1 MENQNPEQIANRQ
14 RIWRRVSKIRQRP
27 YYYKNHKVKRKVQIR
42 PNERAGFRQR
52 RRRFH
57 RRVHP
62 GWKKVTKELRASA
75 DLQAVIGRP
84 RASRGQIV
92 SLIWRY
98 IRDHRLQNSGNGRLF
113 YPDETLARVVG
124 IQGQLMDGFRMMSY
138 LNAHIMKEN
147 WIGFLH
153 HLIWFLWALCKFWLK
168 TVKLEILKHPKFIN
182 KLTFFIV

>member
-1 MENQNPEQIANRQ
+1 MENQNPEQIANRN
-14 RIWRRVSKIRQRP
+14 RIWRRRSKIRQRP
-27 YYYKNHKVKRKVQIR
+27 YYYRNHKVKRKVQIR

-62 GWKKVTKELRASA
+62 GWKKVTKELRVSA

-98 IRDHRLQNSGNGRLF
+98 IRDHRLQNRDNGRLF
-113 YPDETLARVVG
+113 VPDQTLARVVG
-124 IQGQLMDGFRMMSY
+124 NEGQLLDGFKIIFAAI
-138 LNAHIMKEN
+138 NAHIIKED
-147 WIGFLH
+147 
-153 HLIWFLWALCKFWLK
+153 
-168 TVKLEILKHPKFIN
+168 
-182 KLTFFIV
+182 

>member
-1 MENQNPEQIANRQ
+1 LKVNKISSKEKMENQNPEQIANRQ

-62 GWKKVTKELRASA
+62 GWRKVTKELRVSA

-98 IRDHRLQNSGNGRLF
+98 VRDHRLQNTGNGRLF

-147 WIGFLH
+147 
-153 HLIWFLWALCKFWLK
+153 
-168 TVKLEILKHPKFIN
+168 
-182 KLTFFIV
+182 